1 VRASGA
7 PNVDLH
13 LEYVDEASMARF
25 FARADLVVLPYR
37 TETPSAVAALAYH
50 FDRPILATRVNG
62 LKDVVEE
69 GHTGWLID
77 PDSPEQLA
85 GRLRSLTRP
94 QLQQMRP
101 AVRDYKSRF
110 NWQTLAAMVLRLAGE
125 IGHA

>member
-1 VRASGA
+1 DALASLADTDVHLTVVGEPWCKPAELRARVQASGA

-13 LEYVDEASMARF
+13 LEYVDEAAMSGF

-69 GHTGWLID
+69 GHTGWLVD
-77 PDSPEQLA
+77 
-85 GRLRSLTRP
+85 
-94 QLQQMRP
+94 
-101 AVRDYKSRF
+101 
-110 NWQTLAAMVLRLAGE
+110 
-125 IGHA
+125 